1 MHSNKSLDYFFVGK
15 GKSIWDTF
23 AQAPGNIYNNDTGNI
38 ACDSYHKY
46 KEDVQLIKNLG
57 VNIHLGQKILY
68 NPNSVSSQ
76 LLTVAE

>member
-1 MHSNKSLDYFFVGK
+1 MHSNKSLDYFFAGK

-23 AQAPGNIYNNDTGNI
+23 AQTPGNIYKNDTGNI

-68 NPNSVSSQ
+68 KSNSVSSQ
-76 LLTVAE
+76 LLTMVE